1 MEPDGRRK
9 KKELPDV
16 GFKSKESL
24 QVVEYLQST
33 QKCQLRLLC
42 LRVSPCVVDSHT
54 CDVTTVLPV
63 QMNKF
68 FKPAL
73 SLLLDLKLI
82 DYPIDKRLLP
92 LLTFLE
98 RHRLA
103 LQKYLYP
110 ECFSV
115 AMEYLWGYI
124 LQVSLCAVQ

>member
-1 MEPDGRRK
+1 
-9 KKELPDV
+9 
-16 GFKSKESL
+16 
-24 QVVEYLQST
+24 
-33 QKCQLRLLC
+33 
-42 LRVSPCVVDSHT
+42 
-54 CDVTTVLPV
+54 
-63 QMNKF
+63 MNKF

-103 LQKYLYP
+103 LKKYLYP
-110 ECFSV
+110 ECFNV

-124 LQVSLCAVQ
+124 LQVSWSQPLCLLSCDHQTSVTPNFTVSSPGP